1 MFDLF
6 QPTHLLFVLL
16 VALVVFGPKRL
27 LEMSRSLGQTVR
39 SVQEYKEALTEELID
54 PTEDGSEEEHP
65 PEAVDP
71 RSDGQTTK
79 G

>member
-27 LEMSRSLGQTVR
+27 VEISRGLGRTLQSL
-39 SVQEYKEALTEELID
+39 QEFKEELKEEMID
-54 PTEDGSEEEHP
+54 PTEDKPREKRPP

-71 RSDGQTTK
+71 RK
-79 G
+79 L

>member
-27 LEMSRSLGQTVR
+27 VEISRGLRRTLQSL
-39 SVQEYKEALTEELID
+39 QEFREEFREELTD
-54 PTEDGSEEEHP
+54 SLEDEPKEKP
-65 PEAVDP
+65 PSPKAVDP
-71 RSDGQTTK
+71 GK
-79 G
+79 H

>member
-6 QPTHLLFVLL
+6 QPTHLLFVFL

-27 LEMSRSLGQTVR
+27 VEISQSLGR
-39 SVQEYKEALTEELID
+39 HLQEFKGYKDELTEGLLGVSD
-54 PTEDGSEEEHP
+54 EDEPEKKHP
-65 PEAVDP
+65 IK
-71 RSDGQTTK
+71 K